1 MVTIANQDQNGNANN
16 MMLSLRKNFYSK
28 FVIFV
33 IKLIKENHSD
43 IFLVFLLLTQSKFL
57 YN

>member
-1 MVTIANQDQNGNANN
+1 MVTITNQDQNGNVNN
-16 MMLSLRKNFYSK
+16 MMLSLWKNSYSK

-43 IFLVFLLLTQSKFL
+43 IFLVFLLLT
-57 YN
+57 